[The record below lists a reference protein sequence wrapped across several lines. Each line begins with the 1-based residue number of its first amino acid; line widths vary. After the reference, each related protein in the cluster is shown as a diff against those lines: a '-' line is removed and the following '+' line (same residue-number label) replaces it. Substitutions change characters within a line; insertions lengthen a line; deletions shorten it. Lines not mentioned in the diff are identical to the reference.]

1 MRIICIWNENH
12 LHYLLCILIVYNLKM
27 IVNNML
33 IEATLLI
40 VVFGKI
46 GYRTIKR
53 GLVMGKY
60 RRNDWT
66 IVSHSDAF

>member
-1 MRIICIWNENH
+1 MRIIRVWNENH
-12 LHYLLCILIVYNLKM
+12 SHYLLCILIVYNLKM

-46 GYRTIKR
+46 GPRTIKKESP
-53 GLVMGKY
+53 MGKH
-60 RRNDWT
+60 RRNVRT
-66 IVSHSDAF
+66 IVRHSDAF